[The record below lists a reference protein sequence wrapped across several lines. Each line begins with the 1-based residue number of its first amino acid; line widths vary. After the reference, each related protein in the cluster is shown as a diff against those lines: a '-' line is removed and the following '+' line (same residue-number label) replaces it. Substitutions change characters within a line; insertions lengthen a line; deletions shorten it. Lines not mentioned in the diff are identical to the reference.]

1 MKRFITLLTAFLLSV
16 MILPFA
22 ANAIDGSLAHFT
34 TSREILTFVDVS
46 SGDWFAPYVQGVSKS
61 GLMIGVGGDRFAPE
75 ADITL
80 AEVYTVTARIHA
92 IYHTGSAEA
101 ADGYDNRHDK
111 PWFYGYVKYCMDNG
125 IMPGEPG
132 DVSQPAVRIE
142 CASLLSRALPEKE
155 LRAINTVEDN
165 AIPDLPLSPDRPNA
179 ADVYKLYRAGVLTGV
194 DEAGTFMPE
203 SKVRRCEVAAVVSR
217 LIDPELRQKVKG
229 LNVVTGKPVGE
240 EAENCAYLSITGS
253 FMNDEGVLSE
263 IYCTYDPDSGT
274 LDEYMRVPATSAYPC
289 SVCDRKNRIVYY
301 SAAVPEEIEGRSFM
315 SENVY
320 ACHIDTGN
328 IERITDYGTFMNR
341 MILVGDRLYYCGGR
355 RSSTA
360 VELGCI
366 DLKTGEAFVP
376 DFYKDVKRINVRD
389 ISYNYDRDELTLSWY
404 SLAEQSQLDQ
414 VFYQEQE
421 TLGNAAV
428 HLLAPSTLDRID
440 MKTSEVKT
448 LETITDGRPNL
459 LTVSQSGDKI
469 LMYAEETD
477 NPMLL
482 YEAGEI
488 KPFRYHGTALAALS
502 PDGESVFY
510 VQQLDKTLNGVP
522 CCMLMRYDIMSE
534 ETAEL
539 IELPFYVN
547 NMVLIVQF
555 CTDYTADP
563 SSGEDAGADALTD
576 ENNVAEGVIRQ
587 LQKEIVFGEQDIVTF
602 SGSSLESIDIKT
614 QETAEMLFMC
624 IRNCDEMIDLT
635 DVSLE
640 PMELPVEIN
649 GQGMGTL
656 NEFYS
661 TYRETGRFI
670 CIHFTPED
678 SERFREYIMALR

>member
-1 MKRFITLLTAFLLSV
+1 MKRILTCLISVILSV
-16 MILPFA
+16 ISLPCAVQA
-22 ANAIDGSLAHFT
+22 AGGSLANFT
-34 TSREILTFVDVS
+34 TGSDALTFTDVTAE
-46 SGDWFAPYVQGVSKS
+46 DWFAASVDCVSKA
-61 GLMIGVGGDRFAPE
+61 GLMIGVGENRFAPD

-80 AEVYTVTARIHA
+80 AEVCTIAARVHA
-92 IYHTGSAEA
+92 IYTTGSAKT
-101 ADGYDNRHDK
+101 ADEYDKQPDK
-111 PWFYGYVKYCMDNG
+111 PWSYGYVKYCMDNG

-155 LRAINTVEDN
+155 LQAINTVEDN

-203 SKVRRCEVAAVVSR
+203 SKVRRCEVAAIVSR

-240 EAENCAYLSITGS
+240 ETENCAYLSITGS

-263 IYCTYDPDSGT
+263 IYCTYDLDSGT
-274 LDEYMRVPATSAYPC
+274 LDEYLRVPATSAYPC
-289 SVCDRKNRIVYY
+289 SVCDEKNRIVYY

-328 IERITDYGTFMNR
+328 IERIIDYGSFMNR

-522 CCMLMRYDIMSE
+522 CCMLMRYDFASDKM
-534 ETAEL
+534 TEL
-539 IELPFYVN
+539 MELPFYVN
-547 NMVLIVQF
+547 NMV
-555 CTDYTADP
+555 
-563 SSGEDAGADALTD
+563 
-576 ENNVAEGVIRQ
+576 
-587 LQKEIVFGEQDIVTF
+587 
-602 SGSSLESIDIKT
+602 
-614 QETAEMLFMC
+614 
-624 IRNCDEMIDLT
+624 MI
-635 DVSLE
+635 
-640 PMELPVEIN
+640 I
-649 GQGMGTL
+649 Q
-656 NEFYS
+656 
-661 TYRETGRFI
+661 
-670 CIHFTPED
+670 
-678 SERFREYIMALR
+678 